1 MAPEAFGTHTLG
13 LRRGEGRDVSEPRQA
28 MPARL
33 MSAHTAGLQTA
44 GAPQRFC
51 LAWDRR
57 PFTSVARRVRCRS
70 GTSITKSVH
79 ECKGVR
85 KHRRY
90 QHVAA
95 NPGILD
101 RKLN

>member
-1 MAPEAFGTHTLG
+1 MAPEALDTRTLG

-28 MPARL
+28 MLARL
-33 MSAHTAGLQTA
+33 MSAHTAGSQTV

-51 LAWDRR
+51 LAWHRR
-57 PFTSVARRVRCRS
+57 PFTSVVRRVRCRS
-70 GTSITKSVH
+70 GTSITKSGR

-85 KHRRY
+85 KHRRH

-95 NPGILD
+95 NPGILE